1 MSEFILG
8 TMYWINPKLTVAE
21 VEEYFCRMR
30 DNGLTLVRCIVWWEL
45 VEEIEGQYDFTHVD
59 RFFAAAE
66 KTGMD
71 VMATIGFYLPFW
83 LTAKLDARRSFDHGW
98 RSTGWNHIL
107 SSPSVYPDAA

>member
-1 MSEFILG
+1 MKDFSLG

-21 VEEYFCRMR
+21 VEEDFCRMR

-59 RFFAAAE
+59 CFFAAAE

-71 VMATIGFYLPFW
+71 VMVTIGFYLPFW
-83 LTAKLDARRSFDHGW
+83 LTAKLDAIGKNDPGRYPN
-98 RSTGWNHIL
+98 STIKYDYAYL
-107 SSPSVYPDAA
+107 